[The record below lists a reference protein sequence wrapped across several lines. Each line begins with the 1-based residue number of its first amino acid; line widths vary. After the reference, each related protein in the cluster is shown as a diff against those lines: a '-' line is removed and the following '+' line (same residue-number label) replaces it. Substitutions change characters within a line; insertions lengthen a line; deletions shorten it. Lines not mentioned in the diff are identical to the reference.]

1 MISFLHIK
9 GKGLWRA
16 CAFLILGIMLAC
28 CGEEI
33 TTVEMPNTAT
43 VGQNVTFKVNFKIPT
58 AGDGTN
64 NYLIFA
70 MLVPKGW
77 KMSEN
82 AKVTY
87 NSQALGG
94 GAMNLLPA
102 NNLPKNGGGLSWPA
116 YTKKMFGTAGNL
128 IDDMEWVVY
137 QSQNSYPYASG
148 YTFEGDVTVNMKVAA
163 DNNPT
168 IVKLSYVISDS
179 NNAYTSNE
187 FGTYYSQK
195 NSPTCFEVTGG
206 TGDLV
211 DFCNP
216 QLTVVDP
223 PKSLDNDFVTLT
235 YDGTV
240 LDNTGLENES
250 EVYLCAKAYT
260 NDGKTIDVC
269 EQTDKTKMVQTTS
282 TSKRFRITIWPKS
295 FFNVPDAQTI
305 TKMEYFITNK
315 AGTKEVGYG
324 NTDDPFVFTFRC
336 G

>member
-1 MISFLHIK
+1 M
-9 GKGLWRA
+9 
-16 CAFLILGIMLAC
+16 CALVILGIMLAC

-33 TTVEMPNTAT
+33 TSVEQPNTAT
-43 VGQNVTFKVNFKIPT
+43 VGQNVSIKVNFRIPT
-58 AGDGTN
+58 AADGTD

-94 GAMNLLPA
+94 GNMNLIPI
-102 NNLPKNGGGLSWPA
+102 NVLPKNGGGLTWPA
-116 YTKKMFGTAGNL
+116 YTKKMFGNAGNL

-137 QSQNSYPYASG
+137 QSQEKYSYNNN
-148 YTFEGDVTVNMKVAA
+148 YTFEGDVTVNLKVAA
-163 DNNPT
+163 DGNPT

-179 NNAYTSNE
+179 VNGYTSND

-235 YDGTV
+235 FDATV
-240 LDNTGLENES
+240 VATDLDKTS
-250 EVYLCAKAYT
+250 DVYLCATAYT
-260 NDGKTIDVC
+260 DDGKTISVC
-269 EQTDKTKMVQTTS
+269 EQTDKTRMTETS
-282 TSKRFRITIWPKS
+282 PNSKRFRTTFWPRA
-295 FFNVPDAQTI
+295 FFNTSDKQTI
-305 TKMEYFITNK
+305 TRMEYFVTDK
-315 AGTKEVGYG
+315 SGAVKVGYG
-324 NTDDPFVFTFRC
+324 NTKDPFVYTFRC